1 MFKTIKALPPGRA
14 WAYAGVA
21 LGFSASIT
29 ANVASTVLKDT
40 TVSLALRIPF
50 AIFWPLATYVAIEVL
65 TRTAWARR
73 SLAHFAVRVV
83 IWVPVGSVAAFV
95 SYLHQHH
102 LMILANEPGMA
113 QLFGP
118 LAVDGMLFGMTA
130 TLIVTR
136 RTSPIGERT
145 DVTAEIE
152 RLEMLV
158 AEQRADD
165 AEYDVAQ
172 IEDLPEAPVSPAPAG
187 ERKTRASRTSWDWR
201 TVAEMAMNGDAA
213 RDIHLKVGV
222 GLSTAGRYTR
232 VAKILREDARALVN
246 PEAERIRE
254 DHIAFMRQLARVA
267 R

>member
-1 MFKTIKALPPGRA
+1 MNKMPPGRA

-40 TVSLALRIPF
+40 SVSLWLRVPF
-50 AIFWPLATYVAIEVL
+50 AVFWPLATYVAIEVL
-65 TRTAWARR
+65 TRTVWARR
-73 SLAHFAVRVV
+73 SFAHVMVR
-83 IWVPVGSVAAFV
+83 IILWVPIGSVAAFV

-136 RTSPIGERT
+136 KTAPISEST

-152 RLEMLV
+152 RLERLV
-158 AEQRADD
+158 AEQQASD

-172 IEDLPEAPVSPAPAG
+172 IETLPEAPVSPAPAG
-187 ERKTRASRTSWDWR
+187 ERKPRASRASWDWR
-201 TVAEMAMNGDAA
+201 QVAEQAMSGVPA
-213 RDIHLKVGV
+213 REIHTKLGV

-232 VAKILREDARALVN
+232 VAKMLREDARVAVS
-246 PEAERIRE
+246 PESERIQE